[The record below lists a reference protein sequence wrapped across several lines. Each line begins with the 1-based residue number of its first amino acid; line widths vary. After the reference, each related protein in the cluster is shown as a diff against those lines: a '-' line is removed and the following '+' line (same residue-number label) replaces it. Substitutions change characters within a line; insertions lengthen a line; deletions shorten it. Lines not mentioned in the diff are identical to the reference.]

1 MKEGC
6 KLMADPSSGMPAG
19 VTWKP
24 LYKIG
29 AVAALTAVI
38 VFRRYFGVELM
49 TFNGFGI
56 FSVPATEPV
65 RAIEWFAL
73 LEGEPFVGL
82 ALLGLFDLV
91 NYALVGLIF
100 LALYGALRSA
110 PGGVVLLA
118 TVLGWAGIVVYF
130 ASNQAFGMLY
140 LSRQY
145 GLAPLEGQT
154 EFLAAGE
161 ALLAVHRGT
170 QGFLSL
176 GLVLVAGLILSLVML
191 QNGTFSKW
199 TAVAGILAN
208 SFGLG
213 YFVALAFV
221 PTIVWLP
228 PTLSAPFRL
237 LWYLL
242 VARRLFQLGK
252 G

>member
-91 NYALVGLIF
+91 NYVLVGLIF

-110 PGGVVLLA
+110 AGGVVLLA

-145 GLAPLEGQT
+145 GLVPVKGQT

-176 GLVLVAGLILSLVML
+176 GLVLLAGLILSLVML
-191 QNGTFSKW
+191 RDGIFGRW
-199 TAVAGILAN
+199 TAIAGILAN

-213 YFVALAFV
+213 YFVALAFA

-252 G
+252 A